1 MSTAGRVQASDAFF
15 LYVESP
21 ASPQLVGGVA
31 ILDTSAA
38 TPSRD
43 DLVGVVHAQLPR
55 LPRFRQRLRPARR
68 WRRPRWVEQPQLD
81 WDRHVQVSEF
91 AGMPRTLENSGSGL
105 AALVA
110 DIQATPLPL
119 DRPMWRLVL
128 VPGTGPGKAAAIL
141 VAHHAIADGFATIMQ
156 EMHLLEG
163 PDRARLP
170 ALPTPPSRHSR
181 WAAPRRAWDVVA
193 GLAQLAT
200 DGRPDQRLPCSAGSA
215 PRFGMVNLKLAEIRA
230 LASQHGAGVTDVL
243 VAAVAG
249 ALRRVSRHQVDELR
263 IAVPLV
269 ARSTASYREGNVTA
283 GLIVGVPADDRREAD
298 RLAEV
303 ARRRVRLRNSSRV
316 VASRF
321 VVRWAGLL
329 PVPMHAW
336 FARAVYGGR
345 YFHAIVTNIPGPD
358 GQFSLAG
365 SPVLEVYPIVP
376 LAPGAPLAVG
386 ALSWNGALGIG
397 LTVDPALADVR
408 ELCTAMVSVLDE
420 LAAPDPSDLSGRTGR

>member
-1 MSTAGRVQASDAFF
+1 VSTAPRVQASDAFF

-21 ASPQLVGGVA
+21 ACPQLVGGVA

-38 TPSRD
+38 TPSRE
-43 DLVGVVHAQLPR
+43 DLVGVVRAQLPQ
-55 LPRFRQRLRPARR
+55 LARFRQRPRPARW
-68 WRRPRWVEQPQLD
+68 WRRPRWVELPQLD
-81 WDRHVQVSEF
+81 WDRHVQVSEI
-91 AGMPRTLENSGSGL
+91 AAMASTPDNGEAGL

-128 VPGTGPGKAAAIL
+128 APGIGPDKAAAIL
-141 VAHHAIADGFATIMQ
+141 VAHHAIADGFGTIMQ
-156 EMHLLEG
+156 AMRLLEG
-163 PDRARLP
+163 ADRARLP
-170 ALPTPPSRHSR
+170 PLIAPPPRHSR
-181 WAAPRRAWDVVA
+181 WAALHRAWEVVA
-193 GLAQLAT
+193 GLVQLAT
-200 DGRPDQRLPCSAGSA
+200 DGRPERRLPCSAGSA
-215 PRFGMVNLKLAEIRA
+215 PRFGMVNLKLAEVRA

-303 ARRRVRLRNSSRV
+303 AKRRVRLRNSSRV

>member
-1 MSTAGRVQASDAFF
+1 VSTAERVQASDAFF

-21 ASPQLVGGVA
+21 ACPQLVGGVA

-43 DLVGVVHAQLPR
+43 ELVGVVRAQLPR
-55 LPRFRQRLRPARR
+55 LPRFRQRLRPARW
-68 WRRPRWVEQPQLD
+68 WRRPRWVEHPQLD
-81 WDRHVQVSEF
+81 WDRHVQVYEF
-91 AGMPRTLENSGSGL
+91 AGRGRTLASGESGL

-110 DIQATPLPL
+110 DIQATPLPV

-128 VPGTGPGKAAAIL
+128 VPGIGPDKAAAIL
-141 VAHHAIADGFATIMQ
+141 IAHHAIADGFGTIMQ
-156 EMHLLEG
+156 AMRLLEG
-163 PDRARLP
+163 TDRARLP
-170 ALPTPPSRHSR
+170 PLLAPPSRHSR
-181 WAAPRRAWDVVA
+181 WAARHRAWDVLA
-193 GLAQLAT
+193 GLVQLAT
-200 DGRPDQRLPCSAGSA
+200 DGRPDRRLPSSAGSA
-215 PRFGMVNLKLAEIRA
+215 PRFGMVNLPLAEVRE
-230 LASQHGAGVTDVL
+230 LASRHGAGVTDVL
-243 VAAVAG
+243 AAAAAG

-269 ARSTASYREGNVTA
+269 ARSTSSDPEGNITA
-283 GLIVGVPADDRREAD
+283 GLIVNVPADDRREAD

-303 ARRRVRLRNSSRV
+303 ARRRVWLQSSSRV

-329 PVPMHAW
+329 PVPMHGW
-336 FARAVYGGR
+336 FARTVYGGR

-358 GQFSLAG
+358 GQFKLAG
-365 SPVLEVYPIVP
+365 SPVSEVYPIVP

-397 LTVDPALADVR
+397 LTVDPALADVQ
-408 ELCTAMVSVLDE
+408 ELCTAMVAVLHE
-420 LAAPDPSDLSGRTGR
+420 LAAPDPGDLSGRTRR

>member
-1 MSTAGRVQASDAFF
+1 
-15 LYVESP
+15 VE
-21 ASPQLVGGVA
+21 L
-31 ILDTSAA
+31 
-38 TPSRD
+38 
-43 DLVGVVHAQLPR
+43 
-55 LPRFRQRLRPARR
+55 
-68 WRRPRWVEQPQLD
+68 PQLD
-81 WDRHVQVSEF
+81 WDRHVQVSEI
-91 AGMPRTLENSGSGL
+91 AAMASTPDNGEAGL

-128 VPGTGPGKAAAIL
+128 APGIGPDKAAAIL
-141 VAHHAIADGFATIMQ
+141 VAHHAIADGFGTIMQ
-156 EMHLLEG
+156 AMRLLEG
-163 PDRARLP
+163 ADRARLP
-170 ALPTPPSRHSR
+170 PLIAPPPRHSR
-181 WAAPRRAWDVVA
+181 WAALHRAWEVVA
-193 GLAQLAT
+193 GLVQLAT
-200 DGRPDQRLPCSAGSA
+200 DGRPERRLPCSAGSA
-215 PRFGMVNLKLAEIRA
+215 PRFGMVNLKLAEVRA

>member
-1 MSTAGRVQASDAFF
+1 MSTAPRVQASDAFF

-21 ASPQLVGGVA
+21 ACPQLVGGVA

-38 TPSRD
+38 TPSRE
-43 DLVGVVHAQLPR
+43 DLVGVVRAQLPQ
-55 LPRFRQRLRPARR
+55 LARFRQRPRPARW
-68 WRRPRWVEQPQLD
+68 WRRPRWVELPQLD
-81 WDRHVQVSEF
+81 WDRHVQVSEI
-91 AGMPRTLENSGSGL
+91 AAMASTPDNGEAGL

-128 VPGTGPGKAAAIL
+128 APGIGPDKAAAIL
-141 VAHHAIADGFATIMQ
+141 VAHHAIADGFGTIMQ
-156 EMHLLEG
+156 AMRLLEG
-163 PDRARLP
+163 ADRARLP
-170 ALPTPPSRHSR
+170 PLIAPPRHSR
-181 WAAPRRAWDVVA
+181 WAALHRAWEVVA
-193 GLAQLAT
+193 GLVQLAT
-200 DGRPDQRLPCSAGSA
+200 DGRPERRLPCSAGSA
-215 PRFGMVNLKLAEIRA
+215 PRFGMVNLKLAEVRA

-303 ARRRVRLRNSSRV
+303 AKRRVRLRNSSRV

>member
-1 MSTAGRVQASDAFF
+1 MSTAQRVQASDAFF

-21 ASPQLVGGVA
+21 ACPQLVGGVA
-31 ILDTSAA
+31 ILDTSAVR
-38 TPSRD
+38 PSRD
-43 DLVGVVHAQLPR
+43 DLVGVVRAQLPR
-55 LPRFRQRLRPARR
+55 LPRFRQRLRPARW

-81 WDRHVQVSEF
+81 WDWHVQVNEF
-91 AGMPRTLENSGSGL
+91 AGLARTLDDGEPGL

-110 DIQATPLPL
+110 GIQATPLPL

-128 VPGTGPGKAAAIL
+128 VPGIGPGKAAAIL
-141 VAHHAIADGFATIMQ
+141 VAHHAIADGFGTILQ
-156 EMHLLEG
+156 AIRLLEG
-163 PDRARLP
+163 TDRARLP
-170 ALPTPPSRHSR
+170 PLLATPSRPGR
-181 WAAPRRAWDVVA
+181 WAALHRAWDVVA

-200 DGRPDQRLPCSAGSA
+200 DGRPDRRLPCSAGSA
-215 PRFGMVNLKLAEIRA
+215 PWFGIVNLALAEVRE
-230 LASQHGAGVTDVL
+230 LASRHGAGITDVL
-243 VAAVAG
+243 LTAVAG
-249 ALRRVSRHQVDELR
+249 ALRRASRHRVDELR

-269 ARSTASYREGNVTA
+269 ARSTSSDPEGNITA
-283 GLIVGVPADDRREAD
+283 GLIVDVPADDRREAD

-303 ARRRVRLRNSSRV
+303 VRRRGRLRQSSRV

-336 FARAVYGGR
+336 FARTVYGGR
-345 YFHAIVTNIPGPD
+345 HFHAIVTNIPGPD

-365 SPVLEVYPIVP
+365 SPLSQVYPIVP

-386 ALSWNGALGIG
+386 ALSWNGSLGIG

-408 ELCTAMVSVLDE
+408 ELCNALVVVLDE
-420 LAAPDPSDLSGRTGR
+420 LAAPDPRDLSGRTGR